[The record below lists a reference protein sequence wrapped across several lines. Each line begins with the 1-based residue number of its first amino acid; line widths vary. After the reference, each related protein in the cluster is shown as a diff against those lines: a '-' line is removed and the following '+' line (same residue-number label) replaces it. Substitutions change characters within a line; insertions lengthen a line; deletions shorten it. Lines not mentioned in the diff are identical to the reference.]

1 MKYLWIGNCMN
12 EAVEKLILEHGGKT
26 MSVKI
31 SQDNWVSGLD
41 SFGLDMDSINSFQ
54 FPLSLQQ
61 IPRVSWSRNG
71 RSADVNVAYRNGLY
85 RKIPERRR
93 AMVAEVR
100 NWAAAQTDPQ
110 VTVLVYSMHSP
121 FLAAALEVK
130 RLIPTAKIL
139 LIVPDLPQF
148 MDLGMNRVKKVLK
161 WVDWQYIRRA
171 IRQVD
176 RFVLYSVHMAEFLHL
191 KPGSYCVLEGSV
203 NPADVLE
210 ETPAKPEDTVAVMYS
225 GVTDLRY
232 GLPELLDAF
241 ALLEG
246 EQYRLWITGSGNA
259 VPLIEERARQDHRI
273 RYLGYLPSRREL
285 LLKQKEATML
295 INVRKPDE
303 AASAYCFPS
312 KLFEYMVSGNPVL
325 SFRIPGIPE
334 EYFDYLIPME
344 QQTPAAVAESIR
356 QVAYMPPEE
365 RAAAGARSR
374 EFVLREKNITAQ
386 AKRLLDAVEV
396 MWQDK
401 Q

>member
-12 EAVEKLILEHGGKT
+12 DAAEKMILQHGGKV
-26 MSVKI
+26 MSVKT

-54 FPLSLQQ
+54 FPQSIRQ
-61 IPRVSWSRNG
+61 IPRIEWSRTG
-71 RSADVNVAYRNGLY
+71 SSADVNVAFRNGVY
-85 RKIPERRR
+85 RKIPARRK
-93 AMVAEVR
+93 AMVDEAR
-100 NWAAAQTDPQ
+100 HWAAAQTDPQ
-110 VTVLVYSMHSP
+110 VTVFVYSMHSP

-130 RLIPTAKIL
+130 KLLPEAKLL

-148 MDLGMNRVKKVLK
+148 MDLGMNRVKKLLK
-161 WVDWQYIRRA
+161 WLDWQYIRRA
-171 IRQVD
+171 LRKID

-191 KPGSYCVLEGSV
+191 KEGSYCVLEGSI
-203 NPADVLE
+203 NEADVLE
-210 ETPAKPEDTVAVMYS
+210 ETPEKPEDTVAVMYS

-241 ALLEG
+241 SLLEG
-246 EQYRLWITGSGNA
+246 DRYRLWITGSGNA
-259 VPLIEERARQDHRI
+259 VPLIEERAKQDSRI

-312 KLFEYMVSGNPVL
+312 KLFEYMISGNPVL

-344 QQTPAAVAESIR
+344 QATPAAIAESIR
-356 QVAYMPPEE
+356 QVAYMSPEE
-365 RAAAGARSR
+365 RAALGARCR
-374 EFVLREKNITAQ
+374 EFVLKEKNKTVQAQ
-386 AKRLLDAVEV
+386 RLLEEATRL
-396 MWQDK
+396 WK
-401 Q
+401 